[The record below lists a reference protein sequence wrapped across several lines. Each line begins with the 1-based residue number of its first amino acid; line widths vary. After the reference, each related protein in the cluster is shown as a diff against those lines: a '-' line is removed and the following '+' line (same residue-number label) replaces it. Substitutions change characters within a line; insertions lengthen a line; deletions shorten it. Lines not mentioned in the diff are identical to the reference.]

1 MSSTPNYGYNTRIDA
16 IERIDRDIKRVEDK
30 ADRNSEI
37 KVDKAD
43 GYGLISK
50 NRLEQITH
58 NQNHIECLSKRIDR
72 ADIDI
77 ADRYTKS
84 EIKTKLRYKADK
96 CELEKHMIDPQAHGE
111 LCDGKVDK
119 LDGHGLISQE
129 QLAQI
134 EINKNDIS
142 RMYTQAEVDELLS
155 TKANQ
160 AAIPAVIDNLTS
172 TSTVAALSAAQGRL
186 LQNNKVDIGSPTK
199 NALAGILAAGFKT
212 NEDCYYI
219 KTPNNVVTIQLSLSR
234 IDGGAISGTVAT
246 LPVGFRPPS
255 MIIVPV
261 IIDSVAGVGYQVGHI
276 RVTAAGAIIVYAGTT
291 AFSILTNFSFLST

>member
-155 TKANQ
+155 TKVN
-160 AAIPAVIDNLTS
+160 V
-172 TSTVAALSAAQGRL
+172 
-186 LQNNKVDIGSPTK
+186 GSPVFYNLALQSGLSVYASMDAIYYK
-199 NALAGILAAGFKT
+199 NDFDIVTVSGNFSAGAGVIT
-212 NEDCYYI
+212 N
-219 KTPNNVVTIQLSLSR
+219 TMTI
-234 IDGGAISGTVAT
+234 AT
-246 LPVGFRPPS
+246 LPIGFRPRIRQDRIVFATNASGANNIQYLCSLSFSTNGNIAISIPS
-255 MIIVPV
+255 SADVRWV
-261 IIDSVAGVGYQVGHI
+261 
-276 RVTAAGAIIVYAGTT
+276 
-291 AFSILTNFSFLST
+291 NFEASFLVAT